1 MAKSTGQNFST
12 PGKRRE
18 ATPVAQSNMPPAADA
33 DGSKL
38 TAVLRSAE
46 ESEARFKS
54 LVSNLPGVVYRTT
67 CGEEPKDLFVSEG
80 IEHITG
86 NAAGEF
92 GAGKARTMRDFI
104 LPEDRDL
111 VTAVKRRAAMT
122 RQPFIIEYRI
132 RHRDGTIRWLQ
143 DRGRVCFGDDHAPLY
158 VDGVM
163 FDVTKQKEKDDSLRT
178 AQARLVDA
186 IESVETGFGLFDVD
200 DRLILCNSAYHQTFG
215 VTGRDFARLVGM
227 TYEEVLRWGLAR
239 GLYPEAG
246 TDVEGWVE
254 SRLEEHQA
262 TSGSEQ
268 VHRVG
273 GRWVRTYHRGTAD
286 SGIVVASADITDL
299 KRAAEGAATA
309 DATVAAA
316 AAADRKLQGNPLQAI
331 KPSLADMR
339 RLAAEKGLAADDLLD
354 QVEQGIERC
363 NNVMLALVDFARGYE
378 LARESTDID
387 MFVDTIVEQQ
397 KLPSEVS
404 LRSRLGAGC
413 DVALDR
419 KGFRKVIDHLLEN
432 AVHALLNSNW
442 TPTDG
447 RKPTITIR
455 TEHAGPHVRITV
467 SDNGPGIP
475 PETMR
480 RIFEPLFTTKR
491 TGDGLGLSTAR
502 KIIELHGGTIDVD
515 SAVDQGTDFTIW
527 LPRFYAEKKPV
538 PGSTSGKSASI
549 PA

>member
-1 MAKSTGQNFST
+1 MAKSTGQ
-12 PGKRRE
+12 
-18 ATPVAQSNMPPAADA
+18 ATPTPNKAADKPRIA
-33 DGSKL
+33 ASNDAAPAGT
-38 TAVLRSAE
+38 TAPELSAALAAAQ

-54 LVSNLPGVVYRTT
+54 LVSNLPGVVYRSS
-67 CGEEPKDLFVSEG
+67 CGEEPDDLFVSEG

-86 NAAGEF
+86 HGAGEF
-92 GAGKARTMRDFI
+92 GTGKTRNIRDFV

-143 DRGRVCFGDDHAPLY
+143 DRGRVCFDGNHAPLY

-163 FDVTKQKEKDDSLRT
+163 FDVTKQKEKDESLRT

-227 TYEEVLRWGLAR
+227 TYEEILRWGLAR
-239 GLYPEAG
+239 GLYPDAAGGVEA
-246 TDVEGWVE
+246 WVAA
-254 SRLEEHQA
+254 RIEEHRA
-262 TSGSEQ
+262 ASGEQ
-268 VHRVG
+268 VLHLND
-273 GRWVRTYHRGTAD
+273 RWVRTYHRGTAD
-286 SGIVVASADITDL
+286 GGIVAASADITDL
-299 KRAAEGAATA
+299 KQTAGGAATD
-309 DATVAAA
+309 DAAGSAVAAG
-316 AAADRKLQGNPLQAI
+316 RSKMEGNPLQAI

-339 RLAAEKGLAADDLLD
+339 RLAAEKGLAADGLLD
-354 QVEQGIERC
+354 EVEQGIDRC
-363 NNVMLALVDFARGYE
+363 NNVMMALVDFARGYE
-378 LARESTDID
+378 LSRESTDID
-387 MFVDTIVEQQ
+387 MLLDTIVEQQ
-397 KLPSEVS
+397 KLPAEIS

-419 KGFRKVIDHLLEN
+419 RGFQKVMDHLLEN
-432 AVHALLNSNW
+432 AVHALLHSGW
-442 TPTDG
+442 TASDG

-467 SDNGPGIP
+467 SDNGPGIS

-491 TGDGLGLSTAR
+491 TGDGLGLSTSR

-527 LPRFYAEKKPV
+527 LPRFYSDKKQAPSNAGDK
-538 PGSTSGKSASI
+538 PASI